1 MEEGNAGIGMLAYNC
16 QGQIIHAWTEARES
30 IRSSVALVWE
40 AVRFAQLKAY
50 QQGWNHMIFQV
61 DVEGMAGKLGRPN
74 QPVEIATIAE
84 DINLLTFIFEEVSYH
99 YIHRLQNLGCHRLAL
114 YALEFSRSD
123 SWNSS
128 FPSWLLLKRDENQAL
143 KTRFR
148 E

>member
-61 DVEGMAGKLGRPN
+61 DVEGQAREAESTGR
-74 QPVEIATIAE
+74 
-84 DINLLTFIFEEVSYH
+84 DSH
-99 YIHRLQNLGCHRLAL
+99 Y
-114 YALEFSRSD
+114 S
-123 SWNSS
+123 
-128 FPSWLLLKRDENQAL
+128 
-143 KTRFR
+143 
-148 E
+148 